1 MFWDDVVRLL
11 EAETPAF
18 VVEAWVRP
26 LIVEGIG
33 DRIRLLCPS
42 ALHRDRVR
50 ERFLGRIRK
59 HAESQTG
66 KAVEIELDLAAPAT
80 ATHVSSARATRAS
93 TDSAPVTSPATSTEP
108 ARSTSEPEA
117 RPRTASKPT
126 QHQLPHT
133 FENFVVG
140 ACNRLAREA
149 ALAVAQGGQRAVNPL
164 YLASAPG
171 LGKTHLARAIAGAR
185 ARADGR
191 VIYTS
196 SESFINQFTG
206 AIRNRKMDQ
215 FKARFRNRCDL
226 LVVEDVQFLGG
237 KKATQFELFQ
247 TLSHL
252 VGIGARVVLTADR
265 LPNEIAGLDE
275 RVRSHM
281 AAGLVATMEAPDAL
295 VRREIL
301 RVKAASG
308 GVRLPDECLDL
319 LVDAVRGSVR
329 DLEGVLVQLVT
340 TASLLKRPIDL
351 DLTEEALAKVSAL
364 RTAKRRL
371 DLATVI
377 EVVARFYE
385 TTPATLASRSR
396 RKEVTVPRQIAMYL
410 CRRFSQQPAS
420 TIARAFARSHPA
432 VTNAGK
438 VVERRM
444 LESAPF
450 RYRVEAIAARLD
462 ELERQPEPS

>member
-11 EAETPAF
+11 EAEIPAF
-18 VVEAWVRP
+18 VIEAWVRP

-42 ALHRDRVR
+42 ALHRDRIR
-50 ERFLGRIRK
+50 DRFLGRIRK
-59 HAESQTG
+59 HAESRAG
-66 KAVEIELDLAAPAT
+66 KAIEIELDLA
-80 ATHVSSARATRAS
+80 
-93 TDSAPVTSPATSTEP
+93 DPATSKPALP
-108 ARSTSEPEA
+108 ARVEQASLTSAPAVAPKPTASTTVSEA
-117 RPRTASKPT
+117 RTRKPHKPE
-126 QHQLPHT
+126 QRNLPHT

-149 ALAVAQGGQRAVNPL
+149 SLAVAQGGQQAVNPL
-164 YLASAPG
+164 YLAAAPG

-185 ARADGR
+185 ARTDGR

-196 SESFINQFTG
+196 SEAFVNQFTG

-215 FKARFRNRCDL
+215 FKARFRNGCDL

-265 LPNEIAGLDE
+265 LPSEIAGLDE

-301 RVKAASG
+301 RVKAAGG

-351 DLTEEALAKVSAL
+351 DLTEEALAKVSTL

-371 DLATVI
+371 DLATII
-377 EVVARFYE
+377 EVVARLYE
-385 TTPATLASRSR
+385 TTPAALASRSR
-396 RKEVTVPRQIAMYL
+396 RKEVAVPRQIAMYL
-410 CRRFSQQPAS
+410 CRRFSQQTAS
-420 TIARAFARSHPA
+420 AVARPFARSHPA
-432 VTNAGK
+432 VTNAEK

-462 ELERQPEPS
+462 ELERQPAPP